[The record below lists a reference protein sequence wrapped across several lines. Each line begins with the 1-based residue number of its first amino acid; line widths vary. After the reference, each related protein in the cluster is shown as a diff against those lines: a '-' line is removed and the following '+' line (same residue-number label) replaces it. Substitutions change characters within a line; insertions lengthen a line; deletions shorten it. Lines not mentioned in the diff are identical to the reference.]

1 MAIDVLV
8 GDPGKFNAGGDPI
21 VSSKDLEN
29 KDGMLARPMDCL
41 PAGAAVGGTKVT
53 GSRLGN

>member
-21 VSSKDLEN
+21 VSVKDLEN
-29 KDGMLARPMDCL
+29 KDGMLARPSDCL
-41 PAGAAVGGTKVT
+41 PAGASTGGTKVM